1 MAGVTPEDIDVA
13 QLYDNFSISVLFWL
27 EHAGFCEVGEAGPFV
42 ENGRIRLGGDLPVN
56 TAGGNLSESYME
68 GWLHIVEGVRQMRGE
83 CGVRQVK
90 GAEVCLVT
98 GRGQALNCSNAT
110 ILRKG

>member
-1 MAGVTPEDIDVA
+1 
-13 QLYDNFSISVLFWL
+13 
-27 EHAGFCEVGEAGPFV
+27 
-42 ENGRIRLGGDLPVN
+42 
-56 TAGGNLSESYME
+56 ME
-68 GWLHIVEGVRQMRGE
+68 GWLHLVEGARQMRGE
-83 CGVRQVK
+83 CGERQVA